1 VVVKGGTTQQEID
14 RGLTDLGAVDHYA
27 KMFGFKV
34 FTPFLKAMGHRCIQ
48 TGFVA
53 ITTRLN
59 ARLNVLVSVAVR
71 GNRGV
76 AHSYV
81 LHCIQGK
88 TTLAVVLRLAALNNF
103 Y

>member
-1 VVVKGGTTQQEID
+1 
-14 RGLTDLGAVDHYA
+14 
-27 KMFGFKV
+27 MFGLKV
-34 FTPFLKAMGHRCIQ
+34 FTPRLKAMGHHCIQ

-53 ITTRLN
+53 VATRLN
-59 ARLNVLVSVAVR
+59 ARPQVLVSVSVR

-88 TTLAVVLRLAALNNF
+88 TTLAVVLRPEAFDNF
-103 Y
+103 YYKQLIISD